1 MMNVKKGKYVFVV
14 PTASINGAIILL
26 MHFFDYLLKH
36 YPDIK
41 IETIVQW
48 GRDKDSDAF
57 FRTRLSEYGNVTF
70 LQELSEDKKSSL
82 KKRIETEEIQA
93 IFFNSI
99 LSIETQLFFAAAKC
113 KKIFYVHEMEKLMN
127 VFNLKTHEE
136 YYNRKNNHFVAGS
149 SSVKDA
155 LMRVLKLADERID
168 VVHSFINPEHI
179 REQARKFAE
188 AESVAG
194 KEVKKKFTI
203 GFSGTFELRKSADLL
218 LPLVREIKKK
228 IKDPSIFWVGAQ
240 PFNGEPETYEMVMQ
254 DVKLGGFEN
263 DIIFLPKSLDY
274 IKHHR
279 KFDVYVILSRED
291 PFPLVNI
298 EMGAMGVPIICFDR
312 SGGSP
317 DYANMGGGIAVPFMD
332 LEAIA
337 DKLYEFYSNP
347 KLLEEYKKN
356 IPEIVNNNFSIQ
368 SQAPKLFNIMQNF
381 IK

>member
-1 MMNVKKGKYVFVV
+1 MNVKKGKYVFVV

-26 MHFFDYLLKH
+26 MHFFDYLLKN
-36 YPDIK
+36 YADVK

-57 FRTRLSEYGNVTF
+57 FRTRLSEYGNVIF
-70 LQELSEDKKSSL
+70 LQELSEDKKRSL
-82 KKRIETEEIQA
+82 KKRIETESIQA

-99 LSIETQLFFAAAKC
+99 ISIETQLFFAEAKC

-127 VFNLKTHEE
+127 VFNLRAHEE

-149 SSVKDA
+149 NSVKEA
-155 LMRVLKLADERID
+155 LMRVLKLDDERID
-168 VVHSFINPEHI
+168 IVHSFINPEHI
-179 REQARKFAE
+179 REQVKKFAE
-188 AESVAG
+188 S
-194 KEVKKKFTI
+194 EVKGELKKRFTI

-240 PFNGEPETYEMVMQ
+240 PFNGEPETYEIVMQ
-254 DVKLGGFEN
+254 DVKLGGFEK
-263 DIIFLPKSLDY
+263 DITFLPKSLDY

-298 EMGAMGVPIICFDR
+298 EMGAMGIPIICFDR

-317 DYANMGGGIAVPFMD
+317 DYANMGGGVVVPFMD
-332 LEAIA
+332 LEAVA

-347 KLLEEYKKN
+347 KLLDDYKER

-368 SQAPKLFNIMQNF
+368 SQAPRLLNIVQNF